1 MHKEEASTYKIEGLP
16 ELMGFSAKLLLSV
29 EHAFKK
35 AHFAPEANK
44 VVFFGENLR
53 GVLMGVDLKQQA
65 SYNPTN
71 SAEFDD
77 DIPF

>member
-1 MHKEEASTYKIEGLP
+1 
-16 ELMGFSAKLLLSV
+16 MGFSAKLLLSV

-35 AHFAPEANK
+35 AHFAPDANK

-53 GVLMGVDLKQQA
+53 GVLMGLDLGSEA
-65 SYNPTN
+65 THNPSDN
-71 SAEFDD
+71 YED

>member
-1 MHKEEASTYKIEGLP
+1 
-16 ELMGFSAKLLLSV
+16 MGFSAKLLLSV

-53 GVLMGVDLKQQA
+53 GVLMGIDRNTETGHNVRSD
-65 SYNPTN
+65 
-71 SAEFDD
+71 EIDED